1 MSKDLGPLP
10 PLTPEVLQHRV
21 AQKPAVLL
29 VPGWDD
35 SRHEQ
40 YDRISAALEE
50 QGWLMRR
57 VEFPG
62 DRSQDGSRKEMN
74 RDQHLKELVAAYDAW
89 WRSRW
94 SREGPSPSSASA
106 MAAILARS

>member
-1 MSKDLGPLP
+1 MSKDLGSLS
-10 PLTPEVLQHRV
+10 PLTPDVLQRRV

-35 SRHEQ
+35 SKHEQ

-57 VEFPG
+57 VDFPG
-62 DRSQDGSRKEMN
+62 TEARTAR
-74 RDQHLKELVAAYDAW
+74 
-89 WRSRW
+89 
-94 SREGPSPSSASA
+94 A
-106 MAAILARS
+106 MK